1 MTLDL
6 KEARAEMA
14 LAFRLAGEP
23 CLCREGLGMTKSG
36 CAEQKYA
43 PLCWPQ
49 RLYRS
54 LLFFSVEALISGYVD
69 PNPKPHSEK
78 QQAHV
83 RCLAYQLAPHATVL
97 NGT

>member
-1 MTLDL
+1 MHRYVGPKDYIDHY
-6 KEARAEMA
+6 
-14 LAFRLAGEP
+14 F
-23 CLCREGLGMTKSG
+23 
-36 CAEQKYA
+36 
-43 PLCWPQ
+43 
-49 RLYRS
+49 
-54 LLFFSVEALISGYVD
+54 FFSVEALISGYVD